1 MEWIHDSIC
10 VLESNRN
17 KEIRWKSDKE
27 IVLAHKELDVVEVW
41 DVMGSTVGEMPAK
54 RSRTSSVEHM
64 TTTAHERERCGTSN
78 KEELTTTF
86 EQDERRLKTALS
98 KDITASSASSI
109 DSRNVVRKL
118 HARSITENV
127 TNNMLENHGVK
138 DQSLPL
144 QKNRKENMFAGHA
157 AEKAGQVETDSFGLN
172 DVVKNVEG
180 IDGKKNEESSG
191 LKEVVENVE
200 VTDDKENED
209 SFGHN
214 AVVVNVE
221 VIDEGK
227 VEKSCNEEM
236 NSTCALEGT
245 NAEQITKEF
254 RTEGR
259 QMVGDDEEDEE
270 ECVYA
275 EVSAPRNG
283 SCTEKRTSSLKEL
296 KWVKITGSKMNR
308 FEQKR
313 AHAEWYYHNYFV
325 PRKKLMLQ
333 LGYLDIEC
341 LAAEEVGTTIENGVL
356 EGKQQTEE
364 ECVYAEVSAPRNGSC
379 TEQRTSSLKELKWV
393 KITGSKMNRFEQKRA
408 HAEWYYHN
416 YFVPR
421 KKLMLKLGYLDIGC
435 LAAEEVGTT
444 IENGVLE
451 GKQQTEEECCVCC
464 SEVLNP
470 AKPFIYV
477 DGKTKEGNP
486 CPHKYCECC
495 AYGWFLRVPLVD
507 DYLKVDIF
515 AYVRRFCVICKVHGT
530 VRIASSSVI
539 PAEGNKRFDSY
550 CLEKELLVGT
560 EHTVFGVHQSQN
572 PPYEPFC
579 NYITNET
586 LATAIAKVY
595 SDNGKTSYGSD
606 EQQNYDRY
614 CEAVE
619 DVFQC
624 RKCSKYKCG
633 IEKSVVD
640 PCKGTCGYELCMHCA
655 ADLIVEKYHSRKG
668 SSDIKYQK
676 GIVHCLFCKGK
687 EGRAVHALTDMF
699 LTKYEDE
706 VTA

>member
-1 MEWIHDSIC
+1 MGDSIHKQTTFFAALPGCSTLVHELQQLHTSRVNGILNFQTMLKFQNFAIESFKKTLEKETLETLIKCELHFMEWIHDSIC

-78 KEELTTTF
+78 KEQLTTTF

-98 KDITASSASSI
+98 KDITASIASSI

-275 EVSAPRNG
+275 EVSATRNG

-333 LGYLDIEC
+333 LGYLDIE
-341 LAAEEVGTTIENGVL
+341 
-356 EGKQQTEE
+356 
-364 ECVYAEVSAPRNGSC
+364 
-379 TEQRTSSLKELKWV
+379 
-393 KITGSKMNRFEQKRA
+393 
-408 HAEWYYHN
+408 
-416 YFVPR
+416 
-421 KKLMLKLGYLDIGC
+421 C

-550 CLEKELLVGT
+550 CLEKEMLVGT

-579 NYITNET
+579 NYET

-699 LTKYEDE
+699 LTKYKDE